1 MATPTHKLGATGA
14 CETGTTTELADKAS
28 KTVLLEGPISDLETE
43 NQDSHV
49 PTGYTRVRSLLTPTG
64 GGMGRLTINCVKY
77 DEGGVESRQPV
88 RSIVEVDMEEVTYDL
103 IDHPHLS
110 EVRDECEKWLATD
123 AAKRYDGDNY
133 FYTDKDGELTAI
145 DAAAAL
151 QFCAAYMAGIKT
163 FVRYYPVIERRSVY
177 KNPPGMTRSGRSFAN
192 GSPQFSAKCGKFDAP
207 PVTLSGYAATNW
219 FRGGDR
225 WQERGDSTWELLEKW
240 TYTPEG
246 SGSDHAWI
254 YKNQEQEDE

>member
-1 MATPTHKLGATGA
+1 MATAIRKLGATGA
-14 CETGTTTELADKAS
+14 LETGTTTEVADKDS
-28 KTVLLEGPISDLETE
+28 KTVTLEGLVSALETE
-43 NQDSHV
+43 DLDSHV
-49 PTGYTRVRSLLTPTG
+49 PSGYTRVRSVLTPTG
-64 GGMGRLTINCVKY
+64 GGMGRLAINCVKY
-77 DEGGVESRQPV
+77 DTATVVSAQPV
-88 RSIVEVDMEEVTYDL
+88 RAIVEVDMEEVTYDL

-123 AAKRYDGDNY
+123 AAKRYDGENY
-133 FYTDKDGELTAI
+133 FYTDADGELTAI
-145 DAAAAL
+145 GDEEAL

-177 KNPPGMTRSGRSFAN
+177 KNPPGMTRSGRSFAT
-192 GSPQFSAKCGKFDAP
+192 GSPKFSDKCGTFDTP

-225 WQERGDSTWELLEKW
+225 WKERGDNTWELLEKW

-246 SGSDHAWI
+246 SGSAHAWI
-254 YKNQEQEDE
+254 YESA